1 MLTTEAVVAQ
11 IDPLIEQAESHTDRS
26 DPMYG
31 EYYKTTEA
39 DARSMR
45 TRMMS
50 AIGRLAPPGS
60 AHRAQAD
67 EVDKKADHDS
77 RKVVWLAGVLR
88 ALRDDYTAGY
98 LQTVTELVHADLFA
112 DFLEMASELQ
122 QKNFK
127 DPAAVLAGSVLEEH
141 VRKLAAK
148 SGIDVEKPDG
158 SPKKADTIN
167 ADLAREEVYS
177 KLEQKSVTAWLA
189 LRNHAA
195 HGEYDNYDHGQVA
208 ALIRDVRD
216 FMIRNPA

>member
-1 MLTTEAVVAQ
+1 MLNAEVVIAQ
-11 IDPLIEQAESHTDRS
+11 IDPLIEQVETNTERS
-26 DPMYG
+26 DPLYG

-50 AIGRLAPPGS
+50 ALGRLAPPGS
-60 AHRAQAD
+60 AHRAQA
-67 EVDKKADHDS
+67 EEIDKKVEHDS

-88 ALRDDYTAGY
+88 ALRDDYEAGY
-98 LQTVTELVHADLFA
+98 LRSVTELVHQDLFA

-122 QKNFK
+122 QKSFK

-141 VRKLAAK
+141 LRKLATK
-148 SGIDVEKPDG
+148 SGIDVEKSDR
-158 SPKKADTIN
+158 SPKKADTLN
-167 ADLAREEVYS
+167 TDLAREEIYG
-177 KLEQKSVTAWLA
+177 KLEQKSVTAWLG

-195 HGEYDNYDHGQVA
+195 HGEYDKYDHAQVA

-216 FMIRNPA
+216 FMIRHPA